1 MPKYKRDNEEEQMTI
16 KKYDAI
22 IIGAGIIG
30 NSIAYEMSLKGQK
43 TLSIDKLGGSGFG
56 STAGSCA
63 IIRLYYSSPE
73 GVALAREGYYY
84 WLDWNRYL
92 NVTDPDG
99 MAYYKN
105 TGAMVFKSEGNDN
118 LKNIMKSLDTLG
130 VGYLELNPEE
140 IRSYLPQ
147 PDLRSFHPQKL
158 MDDPGFGKATGKSVN
173 GAVFVPESGYVSDP
187 KLSTHNVEMAARNVG
202 SDFLFNAEVSA
213 VLQKNGR
220 VSGVSLQDGTE
231 ISAPVVVNVAGPHS
245 YLINK
250 MAGIEGQMNIKT
262 RALRVEV
269 AHVPSP
275 EGVDWEKTGIITSD
289 SDLGVYTRP
298 ETGNH
303 FLIGSEEPDC
313 DPLDY
318 VDPDN
323 YNTDFTDQNRVQ
335 AIREAMRIPGLP
347 IPNKPQGLVD
357 LYDVSDDWYPIYD
370 KSSLPGFYLAI
381 GTSGNQYKNAPVV
394 GAFMSE
400 LIQYCEN
407 GIDHDKNP
415 MKYKMKY
422 INHTLDIGF
431 FSRNREINQDSSFSV
446 IG

>member
-1 MPKYKRDNEEEQMTI
+1 MTK

-30 NSIAYEMSLKGQK
+30 NCIAYELALKGFK
-43 TLSIDKLGGSGFG
+43 TLNVDKLGGSGFG
-56 STAGSCA
+56 STSGSCA
-63 IIRLYYSSPE
+63 IIRFYYSSPE

-92 NVTDPDG
+92 NVFDPDG

-105 TGAMVFKSEGNDN
+105 TGAMVFKSEVNNN
-118 LKNIMKSLDTLG
+118 LVNIKTSLDKLG
-130 VGYLELNPEE
+130 VGYLDLSPEDMKRY
-140 IRSYLPQ
+140 IPN
-147 PDLRSFHPQKL
+147 PDLRAYHPQKL
-158 MDDPGFGKATGKSVN
+158 MDDPAFGNPTGEKIN
-173 GAVFVPESGYVSDP
+173 GALYVPESGYVSDP

-202 SDFLFNAEVSA
+202 SDFLFNAEV
-213 VLQKNGR
+213 VDILKKDGR
-220 VSGVSLQDGTE
+220 TSGIALKDGST
-231 ISAPVVVNVAGPHS
+231 IYAPVVVNVSGPHS

-250 MAGIEGQMNIKT
+250 MAGIEDQMNIKT

-289 SDLGVYTRP
+289 SDTGVYTRP

-335 AIREAMRIPGLP
+335 AMREAMRIPDIP

-381 GTSGNQYKNAPVV
+381 GTSGNQYKNAP
-394 GAFMSE
+394 
-400 LIQYCEN
+400 
-407 GIDHDKNP
+407 
-415 MKYKMKY
+415 
-422 INHTLDIGF
+422 
-431 FSRNREINQDSSFSV
+431 
-446 IG
+446 

>member
-1 MPKYKRDNEEEQMTI
+1 MTQ

-30 NSIAYEMSLKGQK
+30 NSIAYELALKGYK

-105 TGAMVFKSEGNDN
+105 TGAMVFKSEINHN
-118 LKNIMKSLDTLG
+118 LVNVMKSLDTLG

-140 IRSYLPQ
+140 MGSYLPSS
-147 PDLRSFHPQKL
+147 DLRSFYPQKL
-158 MDDPGFGKATGKSVN
+158 MDDPGFGKPTGKSVN
-173 GAVFVPESGYVSDP
+173 GAVFVPESGYISDP

-202 SDFLFNAEVSA
+202 GDFLFNTEVSD
-213 VLQKNGR
+213 VLKKNGR
-220 VSGVSLQDGTE
+220 VSGITLKDGTAIE
-231 ISAPVVVNVAGPHS
+231 APVVVNVAGPHS
-245 YLINK
+245 YLINR
-250 MAGIEGQMNIKT
+250 MAGVEDQMNIKT

-323 YNTDFTDQNRVQ
+323 YNTDFTDQNRTQ
-335 AIREAMRIPGLP
+335 AIREAMRIPDLP

-357 LYDVSDDWYPIYD
+357 LYDLSDDWYPIYD
-370 KSSLPGFYLAI
+370 KSSLPGFYMAV

-394 GAFMSE
+394 GSFMSQ
-400 LIQYCEN
+400 LIAYCEK
-407 GIDHDKNP
+407 GHDHDTDP
-415 MKYKMKY
+415 LQYQMKY

-431 FSRNREINQDSSFSV
+431 FSRNRKINKDSSFSV

>member
-1 MPKYKRDNEEEQMTI
+1 MAPKE
-16 KKYDAI
+16 YDAI

-30 NSIAYEMSLKGQK
+30 NCIAYELALKGFK
-43 TLSIDKLGGSGFG
+43 TLNVDKLGGSGFG
-56 STAGSCA
+56 STSGSCA
-63 IIRLYYSSPE
+63 IIRLYYSFPE

-92 NVTDPDG
+92 NVIDPDG

-105 TGAMVFKSEGNDN
+105 TGAMVFKSEVNNN
-118 LKNIMKSLDTLG
+118 LVNIKTSLDKLG
-130 VGYLELNPEE
+130 VGYLDLSPEDMKRY
-140 IRSYLPQ
+140 IPN
-147 PDLRSFHPQKL
+147 PDLRAYHPQKL
-158 MDDPGFGKATGKSVN
+158 MDDPAFGNPTGEKIN
-173 GAVFVPESGYVSDP
+173 GALYVPESGYVSDP

-202 SDFLFNAEVSA
+202 SDFLFNAEV
-213 VLQKNGR
+213 VDILKKDGR
-220 VSGVSLQDGTE
+220 TSGIALKDGST
-231 ISAPVVVNVAGPHS
+231 IYAPVVVNVSGPHS

-250 MAGIEGQMNIKT
+250 MAGIEDQMNIKT

-289 SDLGVYTRP
+289 SDTGVYTRP

-323 YNTDFTDQNRVQ
+323 YNTDFTDQNRTQ
-335 AIREAMRIPGLP
+335 AMREAMRIPDLP

-370 KSSLPGFYLAI
+370 KSSLPGFYMAI

-394 GAFMSE
+394 GVFMSD
-400 LIQYCEN
+400 LIGYCEN
-407 GIDHDKNP
+407 GHDHDTDP
-415 MKYKMKY
+415 LQYRMKY
-422 INHTLDIGF
+422 INHTLNIGF
-431 FSRNREINQDSSFSV
+431 FSRNREINKDSSFSV

>member
-1 MPKYKRDNEEEQMTI
+1 MTQ

-30 NSIAYEMSLKGQK
+30 NSIAYELALKGKK

-63 IIRLYYSSPE
+63 IIRFHYSSPE
-73 GVALAREGYYY
+73 GVALAREAYYY

-92 NVTDPDG
+92 NVIDPAG
-99 MAYYKN
+99 MAFYKN
-105 TGAMVFKSEGNDN
+105 TGAMVFKTEANNN
-118 LKNIMKSLDTLG
+118 LKNVMKSRDALG
-130 VGYLELNPEE
+130 VGYLELTPEE
-140 IRSYLPQ
+140 MKSYLPQ

-158 MDDPGFGKATGKSVN
+158 MDDPDFGKPTGNSIN
-173 GAVFVPESGYVSDP
+173 GAVFAPESGYISDP

-202 SDFLFNAEVSA
+202 SDFLFNTEVSA
-213 VLQKNGR
+213 VLKKNGR
-220 VSGVSLQDGTE
+220 VSGIALRDGTTIE
-231 ISAPVVVNVAGPHS
+231 APIVVNVAGPHS
-245 YLINK
+245 YIINR
-250 MAGIEGQMNIKT
+250 MAGVEDQMNIKT

-275 EGVDWEKTGIITSD
+275 KGVDWEKTGIITSD

-313 DPLDY
+313 DPLEY

-323 YNTDFTDQNRVQ
+323 YNTDFTDQNRTQ
-335 AIREAMRIPGLP
+335 AMREAMRIPELP

-357 LYDVSDDWYPIYD
+357 LYDLSDDWYPIYD
-370 KSSLPGFYLAI
+370 KSSLPGFYMAI

-394 GAFMSE
+394 GVFMSD
-400 LIQYCEN
+400 LIEYCEKGN
-407 GIDHDKNP
+407 NHDTDP
-415 MKYKMKY
+415 LQYKMKY

-431 FSRNREINQDSSFSV
+431 FSRNRKINKNSSFSV
-446 IG
+446 LG

>member
-1 MPKYKRDNEEEQMTI
+1 MTQ

-30 NSIAYEMSLKGQK
+30 NSIAYELARKGYK
-43 TLSIDKLGGSGFG
+43 TLNIDKLGGSGFG

-92 NVTDPDG
+92 NVKDPDG

-105 TGAMVFKSEGNDN
+105 TGAMVFKSESNNN
-118 LKNIMKSLDTLG
+118 LKNVMKSLDALG
-130 VGYLELNPEE
+130 VGYLELTPEE
-140 IRSYLPQ
+140 MKPYLPH

-158 MDDPGFGKATGKSVN
+158 MDDPDFGKPTGNSIN
-173 GAVFVPESGYVSDP
+173 GAVFAPESGYISDP

-202 SDFLFNAEVSA
+202 SDFLFNAEVSD

-220 VSGVSLQDGTE
+220 VSGISLKDGTTIE
-231 ISAPVVVNVAGPHS
+231 APVVVNVAGPHS
-245 YLINK
+245 YLINR
-250 MAGIEGQMNIKT
+250 MAGIEDQMNIKT

-275 EGVDWEKTGIITSD
+275 KGVDWEKTGIITSD

-323 YNTDFTDQNRVQ
+323 YNTDFTDQNRTQ
-335 AIREAMRIPGLP
+335 AMREAMRIPDLP

-394 GAFMSE
+394 GSFMSK
-400 LIQYCEN
+400 LISYCEN
-407 GIDHDKNP
+407 GSDHDTDP
-415 MKYKMKY
+415 LQYRMKY

-431 FSRNREINQDSSFSV
+431 FSRNRKINKDSSFSV

>member
-1 MPKYKRDNEEEQMTI
+1 MNQ

-30 NSIAYEMSLKGQK
+30 NSITYELALKGYK

-63 IIRLYYSSPE
+63 VIRLYYSTPE

-105 TGAMVFKSEGNDN
+105 TGAMVFKSAVNQN
-118 LKNIMKSLDTLG
+118 LVNVMKSLDALG
-130 VGYLELNPEE
+130 VGYLELAPDEMK
-140 IRSYLPQ
+140 SYLPQ

-158 MDDPGFGKATGKSVN
+158 MDDPDFGKPTGNSVN
-173 GAVFVPESGYVSDP
+173 GAVFVPESGYISDP
-187 KLSTHNVEMAARNVG
+187 KLSTHNVEIAARNAG
-202 SDFLFNAEVSA
+202 SDFLFNAEVSE
-213 VLQKNGR
+213 VRKKNNR
-220 VSGVSLQDGTE
+220 VSGVLLKDGTRFE
-231 ISAPVVVNVAGPHS
+231 APVVVNVAGPHS
-245 YLINK
+245 YLINR
-250 MAGIEGQMNIKT
+250 MAGVEDQMNIKT

-323 YNTDFTDQNRVQ
+323 YNTDFTDQNRTQ
-335 AIREAMRIPGLP
+335 AMREAMRIPELP
-347 IPNKPQGLVD
+347 IPSKPQGLVD
-357 LYDVSDDWYPIYD
+357 LYDLSDDWYPVYD
-370 KSSLPGFYLAI
+370 KSSLPGFYMAI

-394 GAFMSE
+394 GSFMSD
-400 LIQYCEN
+400 LIAYCEN
-407 GIDHDKNP
+407 GNDHDTDP
-415 MKYKMKY
+415 LQYRMKY

-431 FSRNREINQDSSFSV
+431 FSRNREINKESSFSV

>member
-1 MPKYKRDNEEEQMTI
+1 MTP

-30 NSIAYEMSLKGQK
+30 NSIAYELALKGKK

-92 NVTDPDG
+92 NVIDPDG

-105 TGAMVFKSEGNDN
+105 TGAMVFKSEANNN
-118 LKNIMKSLDTLG
+118 LKNVMKSLDTLG
-130 VGYLELNPEE
+130 VGYLELTPEE
-140 IRSYLPQ
+140 IKSYLPQ

-158 MDDPGFGKATGKSVN
+158 MDDPDFGKPTGNSIN
-173 GAVFVPESGYVSDP
+173 GAVFAPESGYISDP

-202 SDFLFNAEVSA
+202 SDFLFNAAVSA

-231 ISAPVVVNVAGPHS
+231 ILAPVVVNVAGPHS
-245 YLINK
+245 YLINR
-250 MAGIEGQMNIKT
+250 MAGVEDQMNIKT

-275 EGVDWEKTGIITSD
+275 EGVDWEKTGTITSD
-289 SDLGVYTRP
+289 NDLGVYTRP
-298 ETGNH
+298 EIGNH

-323 YNTDFTDQNRVQ
+323 YNTDFTDQNRTQ
-335 AIREAMRIPGLP
+335 AMREAMRIPDLP

-370 KSSLPGFYLAI
+370 KSDLPGFYMAI
-381 GTSGNQYKNAPVV
+381 GTSGNQYKNAPAV
-394 GAFMSE
+394 GSFMSE

-407 GIDHDKNP
+407 GHDHDTEP
-415 MKYKMKY
+415 LQYRMKY
-422 INHTLDIGF
+422 INHTLNIGF
-431 FSRNREINQDSSFSV
+431 FSRNREINKDSSFSV

>member
-1 MPKYKRDNEEEQMTI
+1 MSK

-30 NSIAYEMSLKGQK
+30 NSIAYELALKGKK
-43 TLSIDKLGGSGFG
+43 TLNIDKLGGSGFG

-92 NVTDPDG
+92 NVIDPDG

-105 TGAMVFKSEGNDN
+105 SGAMVFKSKGNKN
-118 LKNIMKSLDTLG
+118 LKNVMKSLDALG
-130 VGYLELNPEE
+130 VGYLDLSPEE
-140 IRSYLPQ
+140 MASYLPR
-147 PDLRSFHPQKL
+147 PDLRSYHPQKL
-158 MDDPGFGKATGKSVN
+158 VDDPDFGKPTGDSVN
-173 GAVFVPESGYVSDP
+173 GALFVPESGYISDP
-187 KLSTHNVEMAARNVG
+187 KLSTHNVEMAARNIG
-202 SDFLFNAEVSA
+202 SDFIFNAEVSA

-220 VSGVSLQDGTE
+220 VSGVFLQDGIE
-231 ISAPVVVNVAGPHS
+231 ILAPVVVNVAGPHS
-245 YLINK
+245 YLINR
-250 MAGIEGQMNIKT
+250 MAGVEDQMNIKT

-298 ETGNH
+298 EIGNH

-335 AIREAMRIPGLP
+335 AMREAMRIPDLP

-394 GAFMSE
+394 GSFMSE
-400 LIQYCEN
+400 LILYCEN
-407 GIDHDKNP
+407 GTDHDKNS